1 LVHPE
6 FFHTEQEADFM
17 ATFETM
23 TINMGPQHP
32 STHGVLRLVLELDGE
47 VVVKATPHIGF
58 LHRGVEKLSEH
69 RTYHQV
75 LPLTD
80 RLDYLA
86 PMHNNLGYVLAVEK
100 LFGLTDAIPER
111 AQVVRVMMA
120 ELTRLKSHLV
130 WLACHALDIGAMTVF
145 IYCFRER
152 EHIMDFYEKLSG
164 ARMTSNY
171 FRVGG
176 LSADLPDGI
185 EQEIRKFID
194 EMPYHIDTYEG
205 LLTGNKIWQK
215 RIMGVGMIS
224 AEDAIDLGVT
234 GPSLR
239 GSGVNWDL
247 RRDQP
252 YSGYENYDFEVA
264 VGEGCDTWSRYH
276 VRLKEMRES
285 CKIVRQALDK
295 LKPGPVL
302 ADAPKVC
309 LPPKKDVVN
318 TIEGLI
324 HHFKI
329 ISEGPKPEVG
339 EVYVGVENPKGEV
352 GFYIVSDGSPRPY
365 RMKIRPASFINLQ
378 ALPKMCEGSLIADV
392 VAVIGTLDIVLGEI
406 DR

>member
-1 LVHPE
+1 
-6 FFHTEQEADFM
+6 M
-17 ATFETM
+17 ANKETM

-32 STHGVLRLVLELDGE
+32 STHGVLQLVLELDGE

-100 LFGLTDAIPER
+100 LLGITDAIPER
-111 AQVVRVMMA
+111 AQVVRVLLA
-120 ELTRLKSHLV
+120 ELTRIKSHLV

-152 EHIMDFYEKLSG
+152 EHIMNFYEKLSG

-185 EQEIRKFID
+185 EQEIRQFAND
-194 EMPYHIDTYEG
+194 MPGHIDTYEG

-215 RIMGVGMIS
+215 RIKDVGVIS
-224 AEDAIDLGVT
+224 AEDAIDLGVS

-239 GSGVNWDL
+239 GSGVDWDL

-252 YSGYENYDFEVA
+252 YSGYENYDFEVMTDD
-264 VGEGCDTWSRYH
+264 GCDTWARYQ
-276 VRLKEMRES
+276 VRLREMRES
-285 CKIVRQALDK
+285 CKLIHQALDK

-302 ADAPKVC
+302 ADAPKIC
-309 LPPKKDVVN
+309 LPPKQDVVN
-318 TIEGLI
+318 SIEGLI

-329 ISEGPKPEVG
+329 ISEGFKPEVG

-352 GFYIVSDGSPRPY
+352 GFYLVSDGSPRPY

>member
-1 LVHPE
+1 
-6 FFHTEQEADFM
+6 M
-17 ATFETM
+17 ANLETM

-32 STHGVLRLVLELDGE
+32 STHGVLQLVLELDGE

-58 LHRGVEKLSEH
+58 LHRGVEKLSEY

-100 LFGLTDAIPER
+100 LLGISDQIPER
-111 AQVVRVMMA
+111 ANVVRVMLA
-120 ELTRLKSHLV
+120 ELTRIKSHLV
-130 WLACHALDIGAMTVF
+130 WLATHALDIGAMTVF
-145 IYCFRER
+145 LYCFRER
-152 EHIMDFYEKLSG
+152 ERIMDFYEKISG

-185 EQEIRKFID
+185 EKEIRDFIN
-194 EMPYHIDTYEG
+194 EMPDNINTYEG
-205 LLTGNKIWQK
+205 LLSGNKIWQK
-215 RIMGVGMIS
+215 RVMGVGVIKP
-224 AEDAIDLGVT
+224 EDAIDVGLS

-239 GSGVNWDL
+239 GSGVDWDL

-252 YSGYENYDFEVA
+252 YCGYETYDFRV
-264 VGEGCDTWSRYH
+264 VTHTDCDTWARYK
-276 VRLKEMRES
+276 VRLDEMRES
-285 CKIVRQALDK
+285 CKIIHQCLDR
-295 LKPGPVL
+295 LKPGPIL
-302 ADAPKVC
+302 ADCPKIV

-329 ISEGPKPEVG
+329 ITEGFKPEPG
-339 EVYVGVENPKGEV
+339 EVYVGVENPKGET
-352 GFYIVSDGSPRPY
+352 GFYLISDGSPRPF
-365 RMKIRPASFINLQ
+365 RMRIRPASFVNLQ
-378 ALPKMCEGSLIADV
+378 ALPQMVEGALIADV
-392 VAVIGTLDIVLGEI
+392 IAIIGTLDVVLGEI

>member
-1 LVHPE
+1 
-6 FFHTEQEADFM
+6 M

-58 LHRGVEKLSEH
+58 LHRGIEKLSEH

-100 LFGLTDAIPER
+100 LLGLTDAIPER
-111 AQVVRVMMA
+111 AQVVRVLMA

-152 EHIMDFYEKLSG
+152 EHIMNFYEKISG

-176 LSADLPDGI
+176 LSADLPDGL

-194 EMPYHIDTYEG
+194 EMPAHIETYEG

-215 RIMGVGMIS
+215 RIMGVGTIS

-239 GSGVNWDL
+239 GSGVDWDL
-247 RRDQP
+247 RRDEP

-264 VGEGCDTWSRYH
+264 VADGCDTWARYH

-285 CKIVRQALDK
+285 CKIIRQTLDK
-295 LKPGPVL
+295 LKPGPIL

-329 ISEGPKPEVG
+329 ITEGFKPEPG

-352 GFYIVSDGSPRPY
+352 GFYLVSDGSPRPY

-378 ALPKMCEGSLIADV
+378 ALPKMVEGSLIADV

>member
-1 LVHPE
+1 
-6 FFHTEQEADFM
+6 M
-17 ATFETM
+17 ANFETM

-47 VVVKATPHIGF
+47 LVVKATPHIGF

-100 LFGLTDAIPER
+100 LLGLTDAIPER
-111 AQVVRVMMA
+111 ANVVRVMMA
-120 ELTRLKSHLV
+120 ELTRIKSHLV

-152 EHIMDFYEKLSG
+152 EHIMNFYEKLSG

-185 EQEIRKFID
+185 EKEIRAFID
-194 EMPYHIDTYEG
+194 EMPAHIETYEG

-215 RIMGVGMIS
+215 RIQGVGVIS
-224 AEDAIDLGVT
+224 AEDAIDLGVS

-239 GSGVNWDL
+239 GSGVDWDL

-252 YSGYENYDFEVA
+252 YSGYEGYDFEVV
-264 VGEGCDTWSRYH
+264 VGQECDTWSRYH

-285 CKIVRQALDK
+285 IKIVRQALDK
-295 LKPGPVL
+295 LKPGPIL
-302 ADAPKVC
+302 ADAPKIC

-318 TIEGLI
+318 SIEGLI

-329 ISEGPKPEVG
+329 ITEGFKPEPG

-352 GFYIVSDGSPRPY
+352 GYYLVSDGSPRPY

-378 ALPKMCEGSLIADV
+378 ALPKMVEGSLIADV

>member
-1 LVHPE
+1 
-6 FFHTEQEADFM
+6 M
-17 ATFETM
+17 ATTETM

-47 VVVKATPHIGF
+47 VVVKAVPHIGF
-58 LHRGVEKLSEH
+58 LHRGIEKLSEY

-86 PMHNNLGYVLAVEK
+86 PMHNNLAYVLAVEK
-100 LFGLTDAIPER
+100 LLGITDAIPAR
-111 AQVVRVMMA
+111 ANVVRVIMA

-145 IYCFRER
+145 LYCFRER
-152 EHIMDFYEKLSG
+152 ERVMDMYEKISG

-176 LSADLPDGI
+176 LSADLPDGM
-185 EQEIRKFID
+185 EKEIRAFVD
-194 EMPYHIDTYEG
+194 EMPGHVDTYEG

-215 RIMGVGMIS
+215 RIQGVGVIS
-224 AEDAIDLGVT
+224 AEDAIDLGVS

-239 GSGVNWDL
+239 GSGVDWDL
-247 RRDQP
+247 RRDNP
-252 YSGYENYDFEVA
+252 YCGYESYDFEVA
-264 VGEGCDTWSRYH
+264 VGDTCDTWARYH
-276 VRLKEMRES
+276 CRLKEMRES
-285 CKIVRQALDK
+285 CKIIRQALDR
-295 LKPGPVL
+295 LKPGPIL
-302 ADAPKVC
+302 ADAPKIV

-329 ISEGPKPEVG
+329 ISEGFKPEAG
-339 EVYVGVENPKGEV
+339 EIYQGVENPKGEV
-352 GFYIVSDGSPRPY
+352 GFYLVSDGSARPY

-378 ALPKMCEGSLIADV
+378 ALPKMVEGSLIADV
-392 VAVIGTLDIVLGEI
+392 VAIIGTLDIVLGEI

>member
-1 LVHPE
+1 
-6 FFHTEQEADFM
+6 M
-17 ATFETM
+17 ATTETM

-47 VVVKATPHIGF
+47 IVVKAVPHIGF
-58 LHRGVEKLSEH
+58 LHRGIEKLSEH

-86 PMHNNLGYVLAVEK
+86 PMHNNLAYVLSVEK
-100 LFGLTDAIPER
+100 LLGITDLIPER
-111 AQVVRVMMA
+111 AQVVRVMLA

-152 EHIMDFYEKLSG
+152 ERIMDIYEKVSG

-176 LSADLPDGI
+176 LSADLPDGL
-185 EQEIRKFID
+185 EKEIRTFAE
-194 EMPYHIDTYEG
+194 EMPRHIDTYEG

-215 RIMGVGMIS
+215 RIQGVGVIS
-224 AEDAIDLGVT
+224 AEDAIDLGVS

-239 GSGVNWDL
+239 GCGVDWDL
-247 RRDQP
+247 RRDNP
-252 YSGYENYDFEVA
+252 YSGYENYDFEVS
-264 VGEGCDTWSRYH
+264 VQEGGDTWARYL

-285 CKIVRQALDK
+285 CKLVRQALDR
-295 LKPGPVL
+295 LKPGPIL
-302 ADAPKVC
+302 ADAPKIC

-329 ISEGPKPEVG
+329 ISEGFKPEAG
-339 EVYVGVENPKGEV
+339 EIYQGVENPKGEV
-352 GFYIVSDGSPRPY
+352 GFYIVSDGSARPY

>member
-1 LVHPE
+1 
-6 FFHTEQEADFM
+6 M
-17 ATFETM
+17 ATTETM

-32 STHGVLRLVLELDGE
+32 STHGVLQLVLELDGE
-47 VVVKATPHIGF
+47 TVVKAVPHIGF
-58 LHRGVEKLSEH
+58 LHRGIEKLSEH

-80 RLDYLA
+80 RMDYLA
-86 PMHNNLGYVLAVEK
+86 PMHNNLAYVLAVEK
-100 LFGLTDAIPER
+100 LLGITEQIPER
-111 AQVVRVMMA
+111 AQVVRVIMA
-120 ELTRLKSHLV
+120 ELTRIKSHLV

-145 IYCFRER
+145 LYCFRER
-152 EHIMDFYEKLSG
+152 ERVMDMYEKISG

-176 LSADLPDGI
+176 LSADLPDGLDK
-185 EQEIRKFID
+185 EIRQFVD
-194 EMPYHIDTYEG
+194 EMPGYVDTYEG

-215 RIMGVGMIS
+215 RIQGVGVIS
-224 AEDAIDLGVT
+224 AEDAIDLGVS

-239 GSGVNWDL
+239 GSGVDWDL
-247 RRDQP
+247 RRDNP

-264 VGEGCDTWSRYH
+264 TADGCDTWARYH

-285 CKIVRQALDK
+285 CKIVRQALDR
-295 LKPGPVL
+295 LKPGPIL
-302 ADAPKVC
+302 ADCPKIC
-309 LPPKKDVVN
+309 LPPKKDVVE

-329 ISEGPKPEVG
+329 ISEGFKPEPG
-339 EVYVGVENPKGEV
+339 EIYQGVENPKGEV

-365 RMKIRPASFINLQ
+365 RMKVRPASFINLQ

-392 VAVIGTLDIVLGEI
+392 VAIIGTLDIVLGEI

>member
-1 LVHPE
+1 
-6 FFHTEQEADFM
+6 M
-17 ATFETM
+17 ANFETM

-32 STHGVLRLVLELDGE
+32 STHGVLQLVLELDGE
-47 VVVKATPHIGF
+47 IVVKATPHVGF

-100 LFGLTDAIPER
+100 LLGITDAIPER
-111 AQVVRVMMA
+111 AQVVRVLLA
-120 ELTRLKSHLV
+120 EMTRIKSHLV

-152 EHIMDFYEKLSG
+152 EHIMNFYEKLSG

-185 EQEIRKFID
+185 EQEIRQFID
-194 EMPYHIDTYEG
+194 DMPGHINTYEG
-205 LLTGNKIWQK
+205 LLTGNVIWQK
-215 RIMGVGMIS
+215 RIQGVGMIS

-239 GSGVNWDL
+239 GSGVDWDL

-252 YSGYENYDFEVA
+252 YSGYQNYDFEVM
-264 VGEGCDTWSRYH
+264 VGDGCDTWSRYH
-276 VRLKEMRES
+276 VRLKEMREA
-285 CKIVRQALDK
+285 CKIIRQALDK
-295 LKPGPVL
+295 LKPGPIL

-309 LPPKKDVVN
+309 LPPKQDVVN
-318 TIEGLI
+318 SIEGLI

-329 ISEGPKPEVG
+329 ITEGFKPEPG

-352 GFYIVSDGSPRPY
+352 GFYLVSDGSPRPY